1 MKAFV
6 IAGTHSGVGKTTVSI
21 GLMAEFKRRGLAVQA
36 FKIGPDYIDP
46 SYHRLATGR
55 PSRNLDTWLCSKKT
69 VQHSFARAALDV
81 NVVEGVMGLF
91 DGAKNGKG
99 STAETAALLG
109 LPVILVVDAKGMAQ
123 SAGALVQGFAQYQQK
138 TRIAGV
144 IFNRV
149 ASEGHYEYLKNAVK
163 IPSLGWIAK
172 NEDIELPERHLGLVP
187 ANERAPDIERI
198 RQRVIA
204 HLDVDKLLK
213 LSKIDTPRPQAL
225 AKRKTRARIA
235 YALDT
240 AFHFYYED
248 NLDRLR
254 AEGAE
259 LVPFSPLEDECLPDV
274 GLLYFGGGF
283 PELFEQKLFNNKRF
297 CEAMQRWQKP
307 IYAECGGL
315 YYLSLIG
322 KIPGTMQMKD
332 RLQHFGYAQATA
344 QIDTC
349 LLRAGETVKGHM
361 FHYSHWAGTPNLYTL
376 EKRGLNLSE
385 GYANEMIHASYLH
398 VHFAS
403 RVSPGTED
411 PLAAR
416 GKPVLARR
424 LVDAA
429 QAAQKEDG

>member
-163 IPSLGWIAK
+163 TPSLGWIAK
-172 NEDIELPERHLGLVP
+172 NEDIALPERHLGLVP
-187 ANERAPDIERI
+187 ANERVPDIERI
-198 RQRVIA
+198 RQTVVA
-204 HLDVDKLLK
+204 HLDLDKLLR
-213 LSKIDTPRPQAL
+213 LSKIKAL
-225 AKRKTRARIA
+225 PHQKHPIRKPMVRIG
-235 YALDT
+235 YALDA
-240 AFHFYYED
+240 AFHFYYQE
-248 NLDRLR
+248 NLDLLS
-254 AEGAE
+254 AAGAE
-259 LVPFSPLEDECLPDV
+259 LVPFSPLEDKTLPDV
-274 GLLYFGGGF
+274 DLLYLGGGF
-283 PELFEQKLFNNKRF
+283 PELFEKTLLKNTQF
-297 CEAMQRWQKP
+297 CKALCLSKKP

-322 KIPGTMQMKD
+322 LIPGKMEMRD
-332 RLQHFGYAQATA
+332 RLQHFGYAKATA
-344 QIDTC
+344 QRDTC

-361 FHYSHWAGTPNLYTL
+361 FHYSHWDGSPNLYTL
-376 EKRGLNLSE
+376 EKRGKVLSE
-385 GYANEMIHASYLH
+385 GFADANIHASYLH

-403 RVSPGTED
+403 RV
-411 PLAAR
+411 LAAR
-416 GKPVLARR
+416 GNPILARR
-424 LVDAA
+424 LVLKAKIA
-429 QAAQKEDG
+429 KKETT

>member
-55 PSRNLDTWLCSKKT
+55 PSHNLDTWLCSKKT
-69 VQHSFARAALDV
+69 VQQSFARAALDV

-91 DGAKNGKG
+91 DGALGGKG
-99 STAETAALLG
+99 STAETAELLG
-109 LPVILVVDAKGMAQ
+109 LSVILVVDAKGMAQ
-123 SAGALVQGFAQYQQK
+123 SAGALVQGFAQYKQK

-149 ASEGHYEYLKNAVK
+149 ASEGHYAYLKNAVK
-163 IPSLGWIAK
+163 VPSLGWIKK
-172 NEDIELPERHLGLVP
+172 NKDIELPERHLGLVP
-187 ANERAPDIERI
+187 ASEHRPDIERI
-198 RQRVIA
+198 RQTVVA
-204 HLDVDKLLK
+204 HLDLEKLLK
-213 LSKIDTPRPQAL
+213 LSKINAPRPQAL

-235 YALDT
+235 YALDA

-259 LVPFSPLEDECLPDV
+259 LVPFSPLEDEGLPDA

-283 PELFEQKLFNNKRF
+283 PELFEQQLCKNKSF
-297 CEAMQRWQKP
+297 FEAMQRWQKP

-332 RLQHFGYAQATA
+332 RLQYFGYAQATA
-344 QIDTC
+344 EANTC

-361 FHYSHWAGTPNLYTL
+361 FHYSHWDGIPNLYSL
-376 EKRGLNLSE
+376 EKRGKPLSE
-385 GYANEMIHASYLH
+385 GYADRNIHASYLH
-398 VHFAS
+398 VYFGS
-403 RVSPGTED
+403 
-411 PLAAR
+411 
-416 GKPVLARR
+416 KPVLARR

-429 QAAQKEDG
+429 QTEAR